1 VGQINVVNMFSSELD
16 ADNII
21 GVTEVDLK
29 EEQKQAIEKAME
41 DYKKLCLKSFSLN
54 RSGEVI

>member
-1 VGQINVVNMFSSELD
+1 MVNMFSSELD